1 MKKTIILILAVLPI
15 ILLVVIAFAGQI
27 LSLYSYIPV
36 ERVEFVDRLQNAYT
50 DQHTFTLA
58 MGATKETAI
67 LIYPELSSN
76 KEVTYKSSDES
87 ICTIDE
93 NGVITG
99 VKYGT
104 TTVKVTTKDGNKSA
118 TLNVRVRADIPI
130 GVTLS
135 HHELSMI
142 KGAIFQL
149 EAVVEAPVAVD
160 KTVRYE
166 SSDTNV
172 IRVNASG
179 MLTAINPGTATI
191 TVTTE
196 SGEKTD
202 TCTVTVVE
210 GVLPISFDFEGV
222 TGITYVNGVY
232 EVSHKTINLRNYLK
246 VIGEINKDEVEIKIQ
261 SGTGATLSEAGV
273 ITFEGTYRLIT
284 VRAEASPDYKYEIKF
299 VFKGEQ

>member
-172 IRVNASG
+172 IRV
-179 MLTAINPGTATI
+179 
-191 TVTTE
+191 TE